1 MLKEERCLVK
11 ICNRA
16 AGKLKEERTVGKPVG
31 GRRRGAVEPEEQ
43 DLWCKKRRAFGA
55 TTGRTLEPQEGSCY
69 SQKRALSI

>member
-31 GRRRGAVEPEEQ
+31 GRRRGRTGPLVQEEKGFWSNNRKNTGAKRRKLLQPEE
-43 DLWCKKRRAFGA
+43 
-55 TTGRTLEPQEGSCY
+55 GS
-69 SQKRALSI
+69 